1 MSEPIDWRRIEVPDD
16 RVVEILRKK
25 VPAERV
31 LMAMELTQFLRD
43 RVLCHL
49 RGEHLEWSEEQV
61 HSEWRRRLN
70 LCSKSPN
77 F

>member
-1 MSEPIDWRRIEVPDD
+1 MDSLDWRRIEVPED
-16 RVVEILRKK
+16 REVEILRRKT
-25 VPAERV
+25 PAERV
-31 LMAMELTQFLRD
+31 LMAMELTQFVRD

-49 RGEHLEWSEEQV
+49 REDNPEWSEEQV
-61 HSEWRRRLN
+61 HAEWRRRMQ